1 MEVLGRDTE
10 EPEDPIA
17 DPRGRRFR
25 CCDAEVGKS
34 EQPESADGEDLRQI
48 ALEPTDEDH
57 TREGDEDGEDDV
69 VLDPRPQSAVL
80 TSVDCARTTTSDA
93 VGGCVVAID
102 MSITVEAR

>member
-1 MEVLGRDTE
+1 MSITGQSFRKFSGVEVLGRDTE

-69 VLDPRPQSAVL
+69 VLDPRPQSA
-80 TSVDCARTTTSDA
+80 
-93 VGGCVVAID
+93 GID
-102 MSITVEAR
+102 VRRLREDDYL